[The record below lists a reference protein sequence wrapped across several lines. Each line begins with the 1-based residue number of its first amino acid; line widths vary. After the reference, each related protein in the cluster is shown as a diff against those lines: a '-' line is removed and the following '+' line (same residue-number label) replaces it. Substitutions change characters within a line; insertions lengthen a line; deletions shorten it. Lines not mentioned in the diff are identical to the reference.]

1 MPSLNTIV
9 YSVVGI
15 LVGILLVSFI
25 YYVYN
30 LHKDNETL
38 RINNTALE
46 DSLSK
51 QRELLIQKENDLIK
65 KENLQKEYK
74 LVIEN
79 LEEEKNKLQSKFYKE
94 KTVTTIIDNKTVKV
108 QKQRDIGKLA
118 VSKPKMVENAINRGT
133 IKEFKCL
140 EAITDNTKTSEEVS
154 NVCK

>member
-9 YSVVGI
+9 YSV
-15 LVGILLVSFI
+15 VGILLVSFI

-74 LVIEN
+74 LIIEN

>member
-1 MPSLNTIV
+1 MLPSLNTIV
-9 YSVVGI
+9 YGT
-15 LVGILLVSFI
+15 VGILLIGLV
-25 YYVYN
+25 YYVYD
-30 LHKDNETL
+30 LHRDNEIL

-94 KTVTTIIDNKTVKV
+94 KTITTIIDNKTVKV

-118 VSKPKMVENAINRGT
+118 VSKPKMVENAINKGT

>member
-1 MPSLNTIV
+1 MPPLNTII
-9 YSVVGI
+9 YSV
-15 LVGILLVSFI
+15 VGILLVSFI

-30 LHKDNETL
+30 LHKDNEIL
-38 RINNTALE
+38 KINNTALE

-94 KTVTTIIDNKTVKV
+94 KTVTTIIDNKIVKV

-118 VSKPKMVENAINRGT
+118 VSKPKMVENIINKGT